1 MSRRYAVRMGAHHE
15 DALRRHL
22 FQDDQDEHGA
32 LLLAAPVELQG
43 MTQLLVREVELLGP
57 EDFGPGVHGYRQIA
71 PLRIAEWANR
81 AAEAGLVFVSAHSH
95 PLARDAVG
103 LSGDDRDAHRRLFPH
118 LVDITRGPVV
128 GLVFGQESA
137 AGEVWTFGSSPAG
150 VDQVT
155 VLDHH
160 LRRLTPGPAETGATR
175 EGGRFDRQVR
185 LFGADGQRRLGAMH
199 VGVIGAGGG
208 GSMVIEELA
217 HLGVGEITAV
227 DFDVVKVHNL
237 SRIVGARR
245 RDAQLR
251 RKKVAVARRHARAI
265 NRGITFNALDADVSS
280 GRAVDALKHCDF
292 LFLAGDS
299 HTSRLVFNALAHV
312 FLIPGVQIGAKV
324 ETANGQVTTAY
335 TAVRPVWPHSGCL
348 VCQQLVDP
356 FVLQQEAVPEDER
369 EAQNYLG
376 TPEVVDPSVITLN
389 AQAVAGAMNTFLFAA
404 IGLAEPD
411 VLDHR
416 LTFPAS
422 GETMAI
428 TPRREAGCRW
438 CGNHEES
445 ARATGDIALLPIRRV
460 SNGSQDRWTSFLNR
474 FRH

>member
-1 MSRRYAVRMGAHHE
+1 MGAHHE
-15 DALRRHL
+15 DALHGHL

-43 MTQLLVREVELLGP
+43 VTQLLVREVELLSP

-81 AAEAGLVFVSAHSH
+81 AAEAGLMFISAHSH
-95 PLARDAVG
+95 PLARDTVG
-103 LSGDDRDAHRRLFPH
+103 LSGDDLNAHQRLFPH
-118 LVDITRGPVV
+118 LVDLTGAPVI
-128 GLVFGQESA
+128 GMVFGQESA
-137 AGEVWTFGSSPAG
+137 AGEVWTSGSPPAD
-150 VDQVT
+150 VDHVV
-155 VLDHH
+155 VLDHR
-160 LRRLTPGPAETGATR
+160 LRRLTATASEVGAGQAE
-175 EGGRFDRQVR
+175 GRFDRQVR

-208 GSMVIEELA
+208 GSMIIEELA
-217 HLGVGEITAV
+217 HLGVGGITAV

-245 RDAQLR
+245 RDARFR
-251 RKKVAVARRHARAI
+251 RKKVKVARRHARSI
-265 NRGITFNALDADVSS
+265 NPRITFNSLDADVSS
-280 GRAVDALKHCDF
+280 NEAVEALKHCDF

-299 HTSRLVFNALAHV
+299 HTSRLVFNALGHV

-356 FVLQQEAVPEDER
+356 FVLQQEALSEDER

-411 VLDHR
+411 ILDHR

-422 GETMAI
+422 GETMEI
-428 TPRREAGCRW
+428 TPRREPGCRW

-445 ARATGDIALLPIRRV
+445 ALATGDIARLPIRHV
-460 SNGSQDRWTSFLNR
+460 SSGPRDRWKLLDR
-474 FRH
+474 LRH